1 MSTKIETEFIENF
14 LVVWDPKKGSELFK
28 LGYYGKPVG
37 IAKPKTT
44 DFNVPLILDLME
56 GLYLMDKGILTVFEG
71 QKRTKV
77 NLKTLQSRARKLYE
91 QFDLKYAV
99 YRDIRDRGFIVTPG
113 IKYGCDF
120 AVYKHGPGIDH
131 APYMISVKKKNN
143 EITATEIVKAG
154 RLATTVRK
162 RFIIAIPDLQA
173 DQIEYLIFKWFKA

>member
-71 QKRTKV
+71 QKS
-77 NLKTLQSRARKLYE
+77 SRPCLAK
-91 QFDLKYAV
+91 F
-99 YRDIRDRGFIVTPG
+99 F
-113 IKYGCDF
+113 
-120 AVYKHGPGIDH
+120 
-131 APYMISVKKKNN
+131 
-143 EITATEIVKAG
+143 AG
-154 RLATTVRK
+154 RGG
-162 RFIIAIPDLQA
+162 
-173 DQIEYLIFKWFKA
+173 